1 MYSLQSADKTVV
13 SSVGDTALSLA
24 REQENMDI
32 VKLLEGGEE
41 ELSELGSYVLCVFMY
56 VKTCVSARARA
67 HGVDCSYFHVCAGPI
82 HCYSR

>member
-41 ELSELGSYVLCVFMY
+41 ELSELGSCVLCVFMWQY
-56 VKTCVSARARA
+56 VYLCV